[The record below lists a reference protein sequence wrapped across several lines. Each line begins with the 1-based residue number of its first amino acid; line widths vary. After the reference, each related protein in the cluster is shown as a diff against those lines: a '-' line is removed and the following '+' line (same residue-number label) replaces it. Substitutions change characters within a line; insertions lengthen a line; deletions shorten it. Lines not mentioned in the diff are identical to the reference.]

1 MIGEGDAVPCASVVG
16 VVSDVHRMGLREPA
30 SMQYYI
36 PFGQERGFGGT
47 VLLVRPRG
55 DAAAAI
61 PRLKKA
67 LIAIP
72 DMPYASAELI
82 QSSIDPEYRPWQLG
96 AAMFGIFGVLALIV
110 AAVGLY
116 SVIAY
121 LVADR
126 TRELGVR
133 IALGASA
140 GRIVREVVSSG
151 AGVVAVGVAL
161 GLGIALVAGRFVEP
175 LLFDVSP
182 RDPLV
187 IGAVSTIVFAIGVFA
202 AWWPAR
208 RASRVDPM
216 VVLRAD

>member
-1 MIGEGDAVPCASVVG
+1 
-16 VVSDVHRMGLREPA
+16 
-30 SMQYYI
+30 MQYYI

-55 DAAAAI
+55 DAESAI
-61 PRLKKA
+61 PRLKRA
-67 LIAIP
+67 LIAMP
-72 DMPYASAELI
+72 DMPYTSAELI
-82 QSSIDPEYRPWQLG
+82 QSAIDPAYRPWQLG
-96 AAMFGIFGVLALIV
+96 AAMFGVFGMLALTI

-140 GRIVREVVSSG
+140 GRIVREVVSGG
-151 AGVVAVGVAL
+151 AAIVSM
-161 GLGIALVAGRFVEP
+161 GIAAGLAIALLAGRFVEP
-175 LLFDVSP
+175 LLFDEKP
-182 RDPLV
+182 RDP
-187 IGAVSTIVFAIGVFA
+187 AVFVAVAALVFAIGVVA

-216 VVLRAD
+216 VALHSE